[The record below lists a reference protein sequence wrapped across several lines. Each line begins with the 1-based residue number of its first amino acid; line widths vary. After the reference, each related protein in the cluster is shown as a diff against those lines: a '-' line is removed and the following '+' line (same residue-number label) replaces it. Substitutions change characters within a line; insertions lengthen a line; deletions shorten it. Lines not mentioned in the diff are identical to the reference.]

1 MGFSEWIYVATII
14 NHEAIFTSLPIHR
27 PLQVSSL
34 SNTLALMATR
44 ERSDTTQV
52 MYAPNH
58 PPQAL
63 LTRFTCWEKRIE
75 NLLDFFTQVQA
86 FQKTNSRHYTALSAQ
101 AAQTYGDDERLDE
114 DGVVQIW
121 KGLQQ
126 KTEVLARFYDGLSMS
141 YEDKILRELRTKLG
155 EIKVLKGDLNRIRS
169 KEVVKAEKKKWRF
182 EEAVKDL
189 TQSLNQIG
197 SFKQRDDPYLANRSN
212 SLITFESNCRM
223 SFVSPK
229 VGSA

>member
-1 MGFSEWIYVATII
+1 MGFSEWIYVATI

-34 SNTLALMATR
+34 SNTLALMATP
-44 ERSDTTQV
+44 ERSDATQV

-58 PPQAL
+58 PAQAL

-75 NLLDFFTQVQA
+75 NLLDFFTQMQA
-86 FQKTNSRHYTALSAQ
+86 FQKTHSRHYTALSAQ

-155 EIKVLKGDLNRIRS
+155 EIRILKGDLNRIRS

-189 TQSLNQIG
+189 TQTLNQIG

-212 SLITFESNCRM
+212 SLITLESNCRM